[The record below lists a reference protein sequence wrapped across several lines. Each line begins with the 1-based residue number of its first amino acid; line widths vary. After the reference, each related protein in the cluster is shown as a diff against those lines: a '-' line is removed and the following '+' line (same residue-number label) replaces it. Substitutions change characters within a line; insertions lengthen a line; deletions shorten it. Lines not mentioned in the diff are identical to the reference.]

1 MRKPPGEGT
10 VCQRKDGRWQASLQV
25 HGVRKTVYAKTEREA
40 RQKLA
45 ELRKQAALQGALP
58 DPGKRTVGD
67 LLDAWL
73 EVNAP
78 NWRPRTLEDRQTL
91 CNVHIRPALGKV
103 RLERLSPQRIQA
115 LYSALL
121 RDGKGRTA
129 QKAHCVLHAALGLA
143 VRWGW
148 LPQNPCDRVQPPR
161 HHTRRRDVWTP
172 QDLGR
177 FLQGAEGHPLYPLWA
192 FLLASG
198 CRLGEALALTWQD
211 IDWQAGTVTISKS
224 LQRVGG
230 EWLLQPPKTK
240 AGERTLTLPS
250 WGLSALKGQR
260 AQQARWRLQ
269 AGARWCNEW
278 GLVFTGRDGS
288 PLHRPCVA
296 RALRQACQRLGLP
309 PLTPHG
315 LRHLH
320 ASLLLDAG
328 LSVPEVAA
336 RLGHANPV
344 VTMSVYAHKVRKGDR
359 AAAQAVERAIGRCS
373 SL

>member
-1 MRKPPGEGT
+1 MAKRAKGEGT

-78 NWRPRTLEDRQTL
+78 RWRPRTLQDWQYICRTHL
-91 CNVHIRPALGKV
+91 RPALGRV
-103 RLERLSPQRIQA
+103 RLDKLTPQRIH
-115 LYSALL
+115 SLL
-121 RDGKGRTA
+121 AHLEHPRTA
-129 QKAHCVLHAALGLA
+129 LKVYRALHMACALA
-143 VRWGW
+143 VRWGY
-148 LPQNPCDRVQPPR
+148 LAQNPCDRVDPPR
-161 HHTRRRDVWTP
+161 YRPPSKDIWTP

-177 FLQGAEGHPLYPLWA
+177 FLQGTEGHPLYPLWA

-211 IDWQAGTVTISKS
+211 IDWQAGTVTVSKS

-240 AGERTLTLPS
+240 AGERTLALPP
-250 WGLSALKGQR
+250 WGLAALKRQR
-260 AQQARWRLQ
+260 AQQAQWRLQ

-288 PLHRPCVA
+288 PLHQATVTC
-296 RALRQACQRLGLP
+296 ALRQACQRLGLP

-359 AAAQAVERAIGRCS
+359 AAAQALAQVVAHS
-373 SL
+373 P